1 MKIRCGFVSNSSSS
15 SFILAY
21 DKNKITHDPKEV
33 LDFIKENPS
42 ESVVIRGLDLNEGE
56 DIFELTEEQKEL
68 IRKFPNQFIEACDI
82 TVEKTDWDNVDFD
95 KDYFPLIKVPKITA
109 YLGSTI
115 LTPNQWEFNDSEIDM
130 SDWKDPLIDSS
141 VSEVLAENKSLED
154 PLKDASVS
162 EILAASEEIRKKSN
176 DYWNE
181 YYRRAEI
188 ERNKEIEKVK
198 KDFAEKLKKDIN
210 DDNADI
216 ASEEVSVA
224 YDACDEDSYEFKE
237 RYLSREYYDDYF
249 DIRRKYSNP
258 CEEDSDSIFGLFY
271 NECIDNKNDIISAI
285 EEGKHIYL
293 ARYNEVFE
301 YDSPYMTLELFEVG
315 EEEKEWI
322 VKNKKKFIKDAFTVK
337 AFTDVVLLTKNG
349 EVNIT
354 SVPKKVFMGR
364 GMATIIKASQDLI
377 DFKKTFK
384 N

>member
-68 IRKFPNQFIEACDI
+68 IRKFPNQFIETCDT

-109 YLGSTI
+109 YLGSTV

-130 SDWKDPLIDSS
+130 SDWK
-141 VSEVLAENKSLED
+141 D